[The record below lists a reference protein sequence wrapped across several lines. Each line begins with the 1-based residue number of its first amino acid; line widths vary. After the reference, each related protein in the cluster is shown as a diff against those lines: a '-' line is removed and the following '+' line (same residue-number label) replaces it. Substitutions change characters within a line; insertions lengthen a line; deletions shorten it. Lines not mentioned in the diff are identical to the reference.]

1 MTEIELNGP
10 RLYHILVARDA
21 QLDKPLKSV
30 THGRQTYTAT
40 DAFSDAG
47 HHRPLAGTKLYSLVQ
62 TVQTTCPRL
71 LRESGT
77 AAN

>member
-40 DAFSDAG
+40 DTFSDAG
-47 HHRPLAGTKLYSLVQ
+47 HHRPLNGTKLYSLA